1 MPKGLWK
8 WFFSSSLLQPV
19 PVPLYKSRMPRYK
32 NNTPSAAFS
41 QSEVERFIYLYLPP
55 GGSIRAVLPGFIG
68 HQVKNIYHNSDQQP
82 AAAPRSLGQEDVQE
96 RNDGVK
102 DK

>member
-41 QSEVERFIYLYLPP
+41 QSEVERFRFIYLYLPP
-55 GGSIRAVLPGFIG
+55 GGSVRAVLPDFIT
-68 HQVKNIYHNSDQQP
+68 VIVDVIYLILYEIWEHSAD
-82 AAAPRSLGQEDVQE
+82 
-96 RNDGVK
+96 
-102 DK
+102 